1 MWTNPV
7 IWRSLLPWNKIIK
20 PDSLPIKVSSGLVIR
35 LPFSNF
41 VTACKTMTRILMAN
55 TLYYFNPDHD
65 MAMANFTP
73 YYKAPAE
80 IKRMAADMSVLP
92 AWYAG
97 KGDWVKVDELKH
109 IEEWESPLYPLDISW
124 TENWISI
131 PCSPWGWNPAL
142 VHSLQ
147 DVISSDFL
155 PDEERL
161 RQLRYLAGRQR
172 CVEILQTFSNFSFT
186 CGEART
192 CDSVAEVKRF
202 MQSRGEVILKSP
214 WSGSGRGLAHVS
226 PSTWTTSIE
235 GWISRIIRTQGT
247 VMAEPFY
254 SKEADFAMEFQVN
267 EQGEAC
273 FAGYSLFE
281 TDSFGNYKANLL
293 LPNEEIERRISAYIP
308 ITALHKVKEELTK
321 ILSALTGGYYVGY
334 LGVDMMICRIEDVYK
349 LHPCVE
355 INLRMN
361 MGVVARLLF
370 ERYVSR
376 SSQGRYVTEHYRT
389 DKEALDFHRMMSQK
403 YPAQIVD
410 NRLLDGY
417 LSLTPVRSDTRF
429 QAYMLVKNP

>member
-1 MWTNPV
+1 M
-7 IWRSLLPWNKIIK
+7 
-20 PDSLPIKVSSGLVIR
+20 
-35 LPFSNF
+35 
-41 VTACKTMTRILMAN
+41 
-55 TLYYFNPDHD
+55 LYYFNPDHD

-80 IKRMAADMSVLP
+80 IKRMAADLSVLP
-92 AWYAG
+92 AWYAE
-97 KGDWVKVDELKH
+97 KGDWIKVDNLCH
-109 IEEWESPLYPLDISW
+109 VEEWESPLFPSDISW
-124 TENWISI
+124 TEDWLSM

-147 DVISSDFL
+147 DVVSSDFL
-155 PDEERL
+155 PDEKHL
-161 RQLRYLAGRQR
+161 QQLRYLAGRQR
-172 CVEILQTFSNFSFT
+172 CVKVLQSFSTSSSFT
-186 CGEART
+186 CGEARA
-192 CDSVAEVKRF
+192 CSSVTEVQRF

-235 GWISRIIRTQGT
+235 GWISRIIRTQGEIM
-247 VMAEPFY
+247 VEPFY
-254 SKEADFAMEFQVN
+254 SKEVDFAMEFQIN
-267 EQGEAC
+267 EQGETC

-293 LPNEEIERRISAYIP
+293 LPDEEIERRISAYIP
-308 ITALHKVKEELTK
+308 ITLLHNVKEELTK
-321 ILSALTGGYYVGY
+321 MLSTLAGGCYVGY
-334 LGVDMMICRIEDVYK
+334 LGVDMMICSIEDTYK

-370 ERYVSR
+370 DRYVSHD
-376 SSQGRYVTEHYRT
+376 SQGRYVTEHYRT
-389 DKEALDFHRMMSQK
+389 DGEALAFHRMMSQK
-403 YPAQIVD
+403 YPAQIID

-429 QAYMLVKNP
+429 QAYMLVENPQ